1 MRSTT
6 LKDARMEFKTTEEMK
21 ETIMSA
27 ASLMGMDVT
36 AFILSLVAPKAQEV
50 VEKHATIKLGLE
62 AQKTFAQLSKHP
74 PAPTAEMLRLKDL
87 PDFEVRG

>member
-6 LKDARMEFKTTEEMK
+6 LKDARMEFKTTDDMK

-36 AFILSLVAPKAQEV
+36 AFILSLVAPKAREV
-50 VEKHATIKLGLE
+50 VEKHATIKLSLD
-62 AQKTFAQLSKHP
+62 AQKHFAHLSKHP
-74 PAPTAEMLRLKDL
+74 PAPTAAMNNLKEL
-87 PDFEVRG
+87 PSFEVRE